1 MIESEL
7 FDLMLRCNMAQLDVI
22 KQKLSLNQ
30 AVLPGPSAAIATVAS
45 AILQLAKQQ
54 DLLSALEDI
63 LCEFFPRRREA
74 KEDATEGKR
83 ILVLAANP
91 IDTVRLRLD
100 EEVRTIRE
108 RLNEGEAGRQ
118 YTVALEWA
126 VRITDVAQFI
136 EVCSS

>member
-54 DLLSALEDI
+54 DLLSAL
-63 LCEFFPRRREA
+63 
-74 KEDATEGKR
+74 
-83 ILVLAANP
+83 VLQ
-91 IDTVRLRLD
+91 L
-100 EEVRTIRE
+100 
-108 RLNEGEAGRQ
+108 
-118 YTVALEWA
+118 
-126 VRITDVAQFI
+126 
-136 EVCSS
+136 